1 MVTKLEKCLT
11 HFLRHIVFALL
22 QRLHVGR
29 RATRGGIWGKA
40 LHSNFDI
47 CRNFQR
53 IKMKFYIV
61 IIFKKPYWNFSLFC
75 WLIISL
81 QDLP

>member
-1 MVTKLEKCLT
+1 MSNTFSATYCFRPVAK
-11 HFLRHIVFALL
+11 
-22 QRLHVGR
+22 
-29 RATRGGIWGKA
+29 ATRGQARNQGGIWGKA